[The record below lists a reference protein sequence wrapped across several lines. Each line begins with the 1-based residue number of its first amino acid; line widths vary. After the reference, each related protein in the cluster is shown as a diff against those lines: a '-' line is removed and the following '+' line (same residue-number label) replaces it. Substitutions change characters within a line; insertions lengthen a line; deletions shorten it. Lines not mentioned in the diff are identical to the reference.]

1 MNQDRALM
9 KLDAAQQALAECK
22 TVMDAKQISAAA
34 DAARIYLQ
42 RTNASVETVNRAIEV
57 RTLAE
62 RKMGEFLAFTPK
74 ARGTRT
80 VGGNSSSGGSVKE
93 PPDDGP
99 PTLADIGLKKKES
112 MNTQKLA
119 AIPAP
124 EFHARIAVLKAGGEA
139 PTATKVLAMETGF
152 SPRAVAAGEEAARDS
167 EKLWRLKTAW
177 KRCGKR
183 DRAEFA
189 AWLKIQP
196 QA

>member
-9 KLDAAQQALAECK
+9 KLDAAQQALAECR
-22 TVMDAKQISAAA
+22 TAMEAKGLA
-34 DAARIYLQ
+34 DAMAAMETYLR
-42 RTNASVETVNRAIEV
+42 RTHASVETVNRATEI

-62 RKMGEFLAFTPK
+62 QQMGDFLKTMKKNEGGDPK
-74 ARGTRT
+74 RPPARTA
-80 VGGNSSSGGSVKE
+80 GGE
-93 PPDDGP
+93 
-99 PTLADIGLKKKES
+99 PTLAEMGITYKES
-112 MNTQKLA
+112 ARCQKLA

-124 EFHARIAVLKAGGEA
+124 EFHERIAVLKAGGEA